1 MPPLLIAISIVVLA
15 ILIWAVINHYESQK
29 KKRISSQPG
38 NTNIIS
44 DLLVMPR
51 PPAVSASVENKIEW
65 VMKCSAIMDNALARI
80 TKGNLMLTKD
90 SIKSTSDNIR
100 LLAYHYEE
108 LASLGGLKES
118 MYEHGKVEINYSR
131 GGKIS
136 KAVLTYLWEFFCCAN
151 DLIYSDPG
159 FREWAKCEDIQKCDS
174 LIQLR
179 ILLIILINSYEA
191 DR

>member
-1 MPPLLIAISIVVLA
+1 MTPILIAVSIVVVA
-15 ILIWAVINHYESQK
+15 ILIWVATKHYESQK
-29 KKRISSQPG
+29 KARISSQHG
-38 NTNIIS
+38 DTNIIS

-65 VMKCSAIMDNALARI
+65 VMKCSAIIDNALGSI
-80 TKGNLMLTKD
+80 SKGNMMLTKD

-118 MYEHGKVEINYSR
+118 MYEHGKVEIQYSM
-131 GGKIS
+131 GGRNA
-136 KAVLTYLWEFFCCAN
+136 KALLTYLWEFFCCAY

-159 FREWAKCEDIQKCDS
+159 FRAWTKREDIPKSNS

-179 ILLIILINSYEA
+179 ILLLTLLNSYEA
-191 DR
+191 DQ